1 MREECSFS
9 PVQVRRFDALNSP
22 QRVAEK
28 IGEGIRMR
36 EPERRSAL
44 RTGEMSGS
52 KEELPPQPLQ
62 GGALQARRRARSLE
76 PRKQIVRQQHE
87 LEESLG
93 ATEILHGDL
102 VERVRG
108 LEFPD
113 NEFGPGA
120 IVVETPHRQRGPV
133 QIGNEDLIRVPF
145 HLEEVQLRGGFL
157 GHWATNDDEPRRP
170 LPPLR
175 TIAELG
181 RPDAA
186 PDLTVAQSAQAV
198 FDGSCQS
205 SRDRIPRARRSSSHA
220 RKSPS

>member
-113 NEFGPGA
+113 NEFRPGSDRCRNATPSAGP
-120 IVVETPHRQRGPV
+120 
-133 QIGNEDLIRVPF
+133 
-145 HLEEVQLRGGFL
+145 
-157 GHWATNDDEPRRP
+157 
-170 LPPLR
+170 
-175 TIAELG
+175 
-181 RPDAA
+181 
-186 PDLTVAQSAQAV
+186 SA
-198 FDGSCQS
+198 DW
-205 SRDRIPRARRSSSHA
+205 
-220 RKSPS
+220 

>member
-1 MREECSFS
+1 
-9 PVQVRRFDALNSP
+9 
-22 QRVAEK
+22 
-28 IGEGIRMR
+28 
-36 EPERRSAL
+36 
-44 RTGEMSGS
+44 MS
-52 KEELPPQPLQ
+52 
-62 GGALQARRRARSLE
+62 
-76 PRKQIVRQQHE
+76 
-87 LEESLG
+87 
-93 ATEILHGDL
+93 
-102 VERVRG
+102 
-108 LEFPD
+108 
-113 NEFGPGA
+113 FGPGA

-205 SRDRIPRARRSSSHA
+205 SRDRIPRAALFQPCPEKPIVKGSVGPYPKWLALGQPAQCLLDDRTNNLQDMRLPGMS
-220 RKSPS
+220 